1 MTPPPTS
8 DEIISTEEFE
18 QFIRRYFKGHE
29 ETKVIRVQKNK
40 ILTNNNFCEMFGKA
54 HGQMCFVVDKKGYI
68 SLGCPCKDK
77 KSFKLLPSMFK
88 KITK

>member
-1 MTPPPTS
+1 
-8 DEIISTEEFE
+8 
-18 QFIRRYFKGHE
+18 
-29 ETKVIRVQKNK
+29 
-40 ILTNNNFCEMFGKA
+40 MFGKA